1 MLIARLGTVWPNWRT
16 MTKPIT
22 TKLLADA
29 TGLSPKTIRRLE
41 RRGVIRAVRDFRGW
55 RQFAPSEVERLRE
68 LLGWA
73 VLER

>member
-1 MLIARLGTVWPNWRT
+1 MWPNWRT

>member
-1 MLIARLGTVWPNWRT
+1 